1 MPRVL
6 KIDSITNRPICK
18 SAGAGG
24 FLGTSVNIM
33 KCHNKA
39 RVGVSNQCFTCNIPF
54 YGVTRSGA
62 AVAINR
68 RIGCNTNSGY
78 VCGQVGGVNT
88 NGNKGFTP

>member
-6 KIDSITNRPICK
+6 KIDSMTNRPICK

-39 RVGVSNQCFTCNIPF
+39 RVGLSTQCFRCRIPVL
-54 YGVTRSGA
+54 GIDKQV
-62 AVAINR
+62 
-68 RIGCNTNSGY
+68 GCKGPSGY
-78 VCGQVGGVNT
+78 VCGQVGGVNA
-88 NGNKGFTP
+88 NVSKGFQTS